1 MLDRDDVEVDEDD
14 DDGGTSTMDGEE
26 QTWPFYSASNSLTL
40 LWQCRNLSNLLA
52 TRGSPRISRRRRRIK
67 RRGSELHVNANE
79 TRGES
84 IYGMNLHANIV
95 IRSIRSCAT
104 ICFRVVVLR
113 GWRAKRRKN
122 VCTDFVKHGQ
132 DRERHNEPLS
142 IDRFKSNS
150 NYFHGLYLS
159 ALNM

>member
-1 MLDRDDVEVDEDD
+1 MTWKLMKMMMMGGHRPWTGKSRPDHSIAHLIPWLCSDNVEI
-14 DDGGTSTMDGEE
+14 SRIC
-26 QTWPFYSASNSLTL
+26 WPP
-40 LWQCRNLSNLLA
+40 